1 MPQYDFIPPHHAA
14 CDAAGVIG
22 SALEIGIGG
31 EPVNLVVLY
40 FFFSLDTKAAAA
52 SSLYIILFSQAA
64 NFLITLLART
74 VPAFTVIT
82 LVLMV
87 FGGILGGMAGR
98 SINREMNNAAVDKLF
113 VGLMVVIIVMSLYNS
128 RQYSL
133 A

>member
-1 MPQYDFIPPHHAA
+1 MPQYDFVSHHHAA

-98 SINREMNNAAVDKLF
+98 SINREMNHAAVDKLF